1 MSMINTHS
9 TAMGPNSEAPLLI
22 APHLKI
28 TFLRAISVLSSLK
41 DREIFL
47 KSFKKST
54 D

>member
-1 MSMINTHS
+1 
-9 TAMGPNSEAPLLI
+9 MGPNPEAPPMI

-41 DREIFL
+41 DREIFK